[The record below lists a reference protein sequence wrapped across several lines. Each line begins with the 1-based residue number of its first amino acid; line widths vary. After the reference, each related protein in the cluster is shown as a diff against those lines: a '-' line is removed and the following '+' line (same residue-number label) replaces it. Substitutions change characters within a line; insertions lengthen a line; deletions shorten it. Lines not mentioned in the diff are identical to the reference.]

1 MDRVSRLP
9 VDQAAGCH
17 RRTGNPATIERVIP
31 PLKLR
36 LFGAAIDFMDSS
48 KIDLNLLVA
57 LDALLAERNVT
68 RAARRLGLSQPA
80 LSAQLAR
87 LRDLFGDPLFLPAQR
102 GVTPTARAIELEAPV
117 RQALDQMH
125 GVLARGRGF
134 DPATADLTVAIACS
148 DYVQVAVITALVLD
162 LRVSA
167 PRLRIAIRQLDGSLL
182 GQQMEAGAVDL
193 AVMTPSTAPPASR
206 TRLLFHERYVTI
218 ARRRH
223 PEVKGKLT
231 LDHFTTIEHVVVS
244 PLGAGFSGPVDT
256 ALGKLGRQ
264 RRIAV
269 SAASFLFVPE
279 LVARSDLIATVPER
293 LVRERAGRLQVLE
306 PPLPVEGFAIGLVW
320 HERTQQ
326 HPAHRW
332 VRERLRSL
340 CGE

>member
-1 MDRVSRLP
+1 
-9 VDQAAGCH
+9 
-17 RRTGNPATIERVIP
+17 
-31 PLKLR
+31 
-36 LFGAAIDFMDSS
+36 MDSS
-48 KIDLNLLVA
+48 KVDLNLLVA

-102 GVTPTARAIELEAPV
+102 GVTPTARALELEAPV
-117 RQALDQMH
+117 RRALDGMH
-125 GVLARGRGF
+125 DVLARGRGF
-134 DPATADLTVAIACS
+134 DPATADLAVTIACS
-148 DYVQVAVITALVLD
+148 DYVQIAVIAPLVLD

-167 PRLRIAIRQLDGSLL
+167 PKLQLAIRQLDGSLL
-182 GQQMEAGAVDL
+182 GQQMEAGVIDL
-193 AVMTPSTAPPASR
+193 GVMTPSTAAPALR
-206 TRLLFHERYVTI
+206 TRTLFHERYVTI

-223 PEVKGKLT
+223 PTVKGKLT
-231 LDHFTTIEHVVVS
+231 LDDFANLEHVVVS
-244 PLGAGFSGPVDT
+244 PRGGGFGGPVDT
-256 ALGKLGRQ
+256 ALGKLGRS

-293 LVRERAGRLQVLE
+293 LVRERAERLQVLK
-306 PPLPVEGFAIGLVW
+306 PPLPIEGFSIGLVW
-320 HERTQQ
+320 HERTHL

-332 VRERLRSL
+332 IRDRVRTR

>member
-1 MDRVSRLP
+1 MN
-9 VDQAAGCH
+9 
-17 RRTGNPATIERVIP
+17 T
-31 PLKLR
+31 K
-36 LFGAAIDFMDSS
+36 

-117 RQALDQMH
+117 RQALDQVH
-125 GVLARGRGF
+125 NVLAGGRGF

-148 DYVQVAVITALVLD
+148 DYAQVAVIAPLALD

-167 PRLRIAIRQLDGSLL
+167 PKLRIAIRQLDGAVL
-182 GQQMEAGAVDL
+182 GQQMEAGVVDL
-193 AVMTPSTAPPASR
+193 AVMTPTTAPPALR
-206 TRLLFHERYVTI
+206 TRRLFHERYVTI

-223 PEVKGKLT
+223 PGVKGKLT
-231 LDHFTTIEHVVVS
+231 LDDFVTLEHVVVS
-244 PLGAGFSGPVDT
+244 PRGGGLSGPVDT
-256 ALGKLGRQ
+256 ALGKLGRK

-269 SAASFLFVPE
+269 STASFLFVPE

-293 LVRERAGRLQVLE
+293 LVRERAERLQVLE

-320 HERTQQ
+320 HERTHR

-332 VRERLRSL
+332 VRERMRTL

>member
-1 MDRVSRLP
+1 MN
-9 VDQAAGCH
+9 
-17 RRTGNPATIERVIP
+17 T
-31 PLKLR
+31 K
-36 LFGAAIDFMDSS
+36 

-87 LRDLFGDPLFLPAQR
+87 LRDLFGDALFLPAQR

-117 RQALDQMH
+117 RQALDQVH
-125 GVLARGRGF
+125 NVLARGRGF

-148 DYVQVAVITALVLD
+148 DYVQLAVIAPLVLD
-162 LRVSA
+162 LRASA
-167 PRLRIAIRQLDGSLL
+167 PKLRIAIRQLDGALL
-182 GQQMEAGAVDL
+182 GPQMEAGMVDL
-193 AVMTPSTAPPASR
+193 AVMTPSTAPPALR
-206 TRLLFHERYVTI
+206 TRRLFHERYVTI

-223 PEVKGKLT
+223 PGVKGKLT
-231 LDHFTTIEHVVVS
+231 LDDFVTLEHVVVS
-244 PLGAGFSGPVDT
+244 PRGGGLSGPVDT
-256 ALGKLGRQ
+256 ALGRLGRK

-293 LVRERAGRLQVLE
+293 LVQGRAERLQVLE

-320 HERTQQ
+320 HERTHQ

-332 VRERLRSL
+332 VRERVRTL
-340 CGE
+340 CGK

>member
-1 MDRVSRLP
+1 MN
-9 VDQAAGCH
+9 
-17 RRTGNPATIERVIP
+17 T
-31 PLKLR
+31 K
-36 LFGAAIDFMDSS
+36 

-87 LRDLFGDPLFLPAQR
+87 LRDLFGDALFLPAQR

-117 RQALDQMH
+117 RQALDQVH
-125 GVLARGRGF
+125 NVLARGRGF

-148 DYVQVAVITALVLD
+148 DYVQLAVIAPLVLD
-162 LRVSA
+162 LRASA
-167 PRLRIAIRQLDGSLL
+167 PKLRIAIRQLDGALL
-182 GQQMEAGAVDL
+182 GPQIEAGMVDR
-193 AVMTPSTAPPASR
+193 AVMTPSTAPPALR
-206 TRLLFHERYVTI
+206 TRRLFHERYVTI

-223 PEVKGKLT
+223 PGVKGKLT
-231 LDHFTTIEHVVVS
+231 LDDFVTLEHVVVS
-244 PLGAGFSGPVDT
+244 PRGGGFGGPVDT
-256 ALGKLGRQ
+256 ALGRLGRK

-293 LVRERAGRLQVLE
+293 LVQGRAERLQVLE

-320 HERTQQ
+320 HERTHQ

-332 VRERLRSL
+332 VRERVRTL
-340 CGE
+340 CGK

>member
-1 MDRVSRLP
+1 
-9 VDQAAGCH
+9 
-17 RRTGNPATIERVIP
+17 
-31 PLKLR
+31 
-36 LFGAAIDFMDSS
+36 MDS
-48 KIDLNLLVA
+48 KKVDLNLLVA

-117 RQALDQMH
+117 RQALDQVH
-125 GVLARGRGF
+125 GVLAGGRSF
-134 DPATADLTVAIACS
+134 DPATANLTVAIAGS
-148 DYVQVAVITALVLD
+148 DYVQLAVIAPLVLD
-162 LRVSA
+162 LRVRA
-167 PRLRIAIRQLDGSLL
+167 PRLRIAIRQLDGNVL
-182 GQQMEAGAVDL
+182 GQQMEAGVVDL
-193 AVMTPSTAPPASR
+193 AVMTPSTAPPALR
-206 TRLLFHERYVTI
+206 TRRLFHERYVTI

-223 PEVKGKLT
+223 PRLRGKLT
-231 LDHFTTIEHVVVS
+231 LDDFTALEHVVVS
-244 PLGAGFSGPVDT
+244 PRGGGLSGPVDT
-256 ALGKLGRQ
+256 ALGKLGRE

-293 LVRERAGRLQVLE
+293 LVQGRAERLQVLE

-320 HERTQQ
+320 HERTHR

-332 VRERLRSL
+332 LRERVRTL
-340 CGE
+340 CGK

>member
-1 MDRVSRLP
+1 
-9 VDQAAGCH
+9 
-17 RRTGNPATIERVIP
+17 
-31 PLKLR
+31 
-36 LFGAAIDFMDSS
+36 MDSS
-48 KIDLNLLVA
+48 KVDLNLLVA

-87 LRDLFGDPLFLPAQR
+87 LRDLFADPLFLPAQR

-117 RQALDQMH
+117 RRALDEVR
-125 GVLARGRGF
+125 GILTLGRGF
-134 DPATADLTVAIACS
+134 DAATADLTVAIACS
-148 DYVQVAVITALVLD
+148 DYVQVAVIAPLVLD
-162 LRVSA
+162 LRASV
-167 PRLRIAIRQLDGSLL
+167 PKLRIAIRQLDGNLL
-182 GQQMEAGAVDL
+182 GQQMEAGVVDL
-193 AVMTPSTAPPASR
+193 AVMTTATAPPALRS
-206 TRLLFHERYVTI
+206 RLLFHDRYVTI

-223 PEVKGKLT
+223 PKVKGKLT
-231 LDHFTTIEHVVVS
+231 LDDFAALEHVVVS
-244 PLGAGFSGPVDT
+244 PRGAGFGGPVDA
-256 ALGKLGRQ
+256 ALGKVGRK

-293 LVRERAGRLQVLE
+293 LVRERAERLQVLE

-320 HERTQQ
+320 HERTHR

-332 VRERLRSL
+332 VRERIRKL

>member
-1 MDRVSRLP
+1 MD
-9 VDQAAGCH
+9 
-17 RRTGNPATIERVIP
+17 TGKV
-31 PLKLR
+31 
-36 LFGAAIDFMDSS
+36 
-48 KIDLNLLVA
+48 DLNLLVA

-68 RAARRLGLSQPA
+68 RAAGRLGLSQPA

-102 GVTPTARAIELEAPV
+102 GLTPTVRALELEAPV
-117 RQALDQMH
+117 RQALDQVH
-125 GVLARGRGF
+125 DVLARGRGF

-148 DYVQVAVITALVLD
+148 DYVQVAVIAPLVLD

-167 PRLRIAIRQLDGSLL
+167 PNMRIAIRQLDGSLL
-182 GQQMEAGAVDL
+182 GQQMEAGLIDL
-193 AVMTPSTAPPASR
+193 AAMTPSTAAPALR
-206 TRLLFHERYVTI
+206 TRPLFRERYVTI

-223 PEVKGKLT
+223 PRVKGKLT
-231 LDHFTTIEHVVVS
+231 LDDFAELEHVVVS
-244 PLGAGFSGPVDT
+244 PRGGGFGGPVDT

-293 LVRERAGRLQVLE
+293 LVRERAERLQVLK
-306 PPLPVEGFAIGLVW
+306 PPIPIEGFGIGLVW
-320 HERTQQ
+320 HERTHR

-332 VRERLRSL
+332 IRERVRTL
-340 CGE
+340 CSE

>member
-1 MDRVSRLP
+1 M
-9 VDQAAGCH
+9 
-17 RRTGNPATIERVIP
+17 
-31 PLKLR
+31 
-36 LFGAAIDFMDSS
+36 FGVAIHFMDSN

-57 LDALLAERNVT
+57 LNALLAERNVT

-117 RQALDQMH
+117 RLALDQLH
-125 GVLARGRGF
+125 DVLAQGRGF

-148 DYVQVAVITALVLD
+148 DYVQVAVIAPLVLD

-167 PRLRIAIRQLDGSLL
+167 PKLRIAIRQLDGNVLD
-182 GQQMEAGAVDL
+182 QQMDAGVVDL
-193 AVMTPSTAPPASR
+193 AVMTPATAPPPLR
-206 TRLLFHERYVTI
+206 TRRLFHERYVTI

-223 PEVKGKLT
+223 PRVRGRLT
-231 LDHFTTIEHVVVS
+231 LDEFAALEHVVVS
-244 PLGAGFSGPVDT
+244 PRGAGFSGPVDT
-256 ALGKLGRQ
+256 ALGKLGRK

-293 LVRERAGRLQVLE
+293 LVHERAERLQVLE
-306 PPLPVEGFAIGLVW
+306 PPLAVEGFTMGLVW
-320 HERTQQ
+320 HERTQR

-332 VRERLRSL
+332 VRERVRMLY
-340 CGE
+340 GE

>member
-1 MDRVSRLP
+1 MN
-9 VDQAAGCH
+9 
-17 RRTGNPATIERVIP
+17 T
-31 PLKLR
+31 K
-36 LFGAAIDFMDSS
+36 

-117 RQALDQMH
+117 RQALDQVQD
-125 GVLARGRGF
+125 VLAGGRGF

-148 DYVQVAVITALVLD
+148 DYVQLAVIAPLVLD
-162 LRVSA
+162 LRASA
-167 PRLRIAIRQLDGSLL
+167 PKLRIAIRQLDGALL
-182 GQQMEAGAVDL
+182 GPQMEAGMVDL
-193 AVMTPSTAPPASR
+193 AVMTSSTAPPALR
-206 TRLLFHERYVTI
+206 TRWLFHERYVTI

-223 PEVKGKLT
+223 PGVKGKLT
-231 LDHFTTIEHVVVS
+231 LDDFVTLEHVVVS
-244 PLGAGFSGPVDT
+244 PRGGGLSGPVDT
-256 ALGKLGRQ
+256 ALGKLGRR

-269 SAASFLFVPE
+269 STASFLFVPE

-293 LVRERAGRLQVLE
+293 LVQGRAERLQVLE
-306 PPLPVEGFAIGLVW
+306 PPLSVEGFAIGLVW
-320 HERTQQ
+320 HERTHQ

-332 VRERLRSL
+332 VRERVRTL
-340 CGE
+340 CGK

>member
-1 MDRVSRLP
+1 MN
-9 VDQAAGCH
+9 
-17 RRTGNPATIERVIP
+17 T
-31 PLKLR
+31 K
-36 LFGAAIDFMDSS
+36 

-87 LRDLFGDPLFLPAQR
+87 LRDLFGDALFLPAQR

-117 RQALDQMH
+117 RQALDQVH
-125 GVLARGRGF
+125 NVLARGRGF

-148 DYVQVAVITALVLD
+148 DYVQLAVIAPLVLD
-162 LRVSA
+162 LRASA
-167 PRLRIAIRQLDGSLL
+167 PKLRIAIRQLDGALL
-182 GQQMEAGAVDL
+182 GPQMEAGMVDL
-193 AVMTPSTAPPASR
+193 AVMTPSTAPPALR
-206 TRLLFHERYVTI
+206 TRRLFHERYVTI

-223 PEVKGKLT
+223 PGVKGKLT
-231 LDHFTTIEHVVVS
+231 LDDFVTLEHVVVS
-244 PLGAGFSGPVDT
+244 PRGGGLSGPVDT
-256 ALGKLGRQ
+256 ALGKLGRR

-269 SAASFLFVPE
+269 STASFLFVPE

-293 LVRERAGRLQVLE
+293 LVQGRAERLQVLE

-320 HERTQQ
+320 HERTHQ

-332 VRERLRSL
+332 VRERVRTL
-340 CGE
+340 CGK